1 MRFSASEKLEIIQL
15 VEGSDVSAKQTLL
28 SLGVSRSSFYRW
40 YKAFLE
46 LGVEG
51 LESRKPVAKTFWNK
65 IPEAEKQ
72 KVVDIALEKPELSSR
87 ELAWHITDSRG
98 FFVSESSVYRIL
110 SEFDLIASPAWIV
123 MEAADEFSQKTKRV
137 NELWQT
143 DFTYFHIVGWGWYY
157 LSTILDDF
165 SRYIIAWDL
174 TTNMAAEDVKLT
186 LDQAIA
192 RTGVSKVKVKHK
204 PRLLS
209 DNGPCYVSKEL
220 KTYLDGKGMDHTR
233 GKPYHPQTQGKIE
246 RYHRTMKNIVKLK
259 NYYLPWELEQE
270 LEEFVTYYNNE
281 RVHESIQNMTPAD
294 VFCGRNKEIQTAR
307 DMIKSMTLR
316 NRKYINMGLGPLNQ
330 QAIMP
335 ADIRQSLS

>member
-1 MRFSASEKLEIIQL
+1 M
-15 VEGSDVSAKQTLL
+15 
-28 SLGVSRSSFYRW
+28 
-40 YKAFLE
+40 
-46 LGVEG
+46 
-51 LESRKPVAKTFWNK
+51 
-65 IPEAEKQ
+65 
-72 KVVDIALEKPELSSR
+72 VDIALEKPELSSR

-98 FFVSESSVYRIL
+98 FFVSESSVYRVL
-110 SEFDLIASPAWIV
+110 KEYDLIASPAWIM

-143 DFTYFHIVGWGWYY
+143 DFTYFQIVGWGWYY
-157 LSTILDDF
+157 LSTVLDDF

-192 RTGVSKVKVKHK
+192 KTGVSKVKVKHK

-220 KTYLDGKGMDHTR
+220 KSYLDEKGMDHTR

-270 LEEFVTYYNNE
+270 LEEFVTYYNHE

-294 VFCGRNKEIQTAR
+294 IFCGRNKEIQTAR
-307 DMIKSMTLR
+307 DMVKSMTLR
-316 NRKYINMGLGPLNQ
+316 NRKYINMGLGPAKQ